1 MTDPKLEIIPKKYS
15 GESTVIS
22 MRITK
27 AMLADI
33 DKIAAET
40 GRTRNEL
47 MSLGLEFAL
56 KHIKIIDKYIG
67 RKRQWQSSNAK
78 CAAATWRYPPTRPSE
93 PANTAAVR

>member
-47 MSLGLEFAL
+47 MTLGLGFAL
-56 KHIKIIDKYIG
+56 KHIEIIDK
-67 RKRQWQSSNAK
+67 
-78 CAAATWRYPPTRPSE
+78 
-93 PANTAAVR
+93 

>member
-22 MRITK
+22 LRITK

-47 MSLGLEFAL
+47 MLCVSCGASSAESAVHGAGKVGARLGADGAVSRAAL
-56 KHIKIIDKYIG
+56 CGADRLCRCG
-67 RKRQWQSSNAK
+67 Q
-78 CAAATWRYPPTRPSE
+78 CAR
-93 PANTAAVR
+93 

>member
-22 MRITK
+22 LRSTK

-56 KHIKIIDKYIG
+56 KHIKIIDK
-67 RKRQWQSSNAK
+67 
-78 CAAATWRYPPTRPSE
+78 
-93 PANTAAVR
+93 

>member
-1 MTDPKLEIIPKKYS
+1 MTDPTLEIIPKKYS

-47 MSLGLEFAL
+47 MTLGLEFAL
-56 KHIKIIDKYIG
+56 KHIEIIDK
-67 RKRQWQSSNAK
+67 
-78 CAAATWRYPPTRPSE
+78 
-93 PANTAAVR
+93 

>member
-1 MTDPKLEIIPKKYS
+1 MEDPKLEIIPKKYS

-22 MRITK
+22 LRITK

-47 MSLGLEFAL
+47 MTLGLEFAL
-56 KHIKIIDKYIG
+56 KHIEIIDK
-67 RKRQWQSSNAK
+67 
-78 CAAATWRYPPTRPSE
+78 
-93 PANTAAVR
+93 

>member
-1 MTDPKLEIIPKKYS
+1 MENPKLEIAPKKYS

-22 MRITK
+22 LRITK

-47 MSLGLEFAL
+47 MSLSLEFAL
-56 KHIKIIDKYIG
+56 KHIKIIDK
-67 RKRQWQSSNAK
+67 
-78 CAAATWRYPPTRPSE
+78 
-93 PANTAAVR
+93 

>member
-15 GESTVIS
+15 GESSVIS

-47 MSLGLEFAL
+47 MTLGLEFAL
-56 KHIKIIDKYIG
+56 KHIEIIDK
-67 RKRQWQSSNAK
+67 
-78 CAAATWRYPPTRPSE
+78 
-93 PANTAAVR
+93 

>member
-1 MTDPKLEIIPKKYS
+1 MEDPKLEIAPKKYS

-47 MSLGLEFAL
+47 MTLGLEFAL
-56 KHIKIIDKYIG
+56 KHIEIIDK
-67 RKRQWQSSNAK
+67 
-78 CAAATWRYPPTRPSE
+78 
-93 PANTAAVR
+93 

>member
-1 MTDPKLEIIPKKYS
+1 MTDPKLEIIPKTYS

-47 MSLGLEFAL
+47 MTLGLEFAL
-56 KHIKIIDKYIG
+56 KHIEIIDK
-67 RKRQWQSSNAK
+67 
-78 CAAATWRYPPTRPSE
+78 
-93 PANTAAVR
+93 

>member
-22 MRITK
+22 LRITK

-56 KHIKIIDKYIG
+56 KNIKIIDK
-67 RKRQWQSSNAK
+67 
-78 CAAATWRYPPTRPSE
+78 
-93 PANTAAVR
+93 

>member
-1 MTDPKLEIIPKKYS
+1 MEDPKLEIAPKKYS

-22 MRITK
+22 LRITK

-47 MSLGLEFAL
+47 MTLGLEFAL
-56 KHIKIIDKYIG
+56 KHIEIIDK
-67 RKRQWQSSNAK
+67 
-78 CAAATWRYPPTRPSE
+78 
-93 PANTAAVR
+93 

>member
-1 MTDPKLEIIPKKYS
+1 MEDPKLEIAPKRYS

-47 MSLGLEFAL
+47 MTLGLEFAL
-56 KHIKIIDKYIG
+56 KHIEIIDK
-67 RKRQWQSSNAK
+67 
-78 CAAATWRYPPTRPSE
+78 
-93 PANTAAVR
+93 

>member
-22 MRITK
+22 LRITK

-47 MSLGLEFAL
+47 MSLSLEFAL
-56 KHIKIIDKYIG
+56 KHIKIIDK
-67 RKRQWQSSNAK
+67 
-78 CAAATWRYPPTRPSE
+78 
-93 PANTAAVR
+93 

>member
-22 MRITK
+22 LRITK

-40 GRTRNEL
+40 GL
-47 MSLGLEFAL
+47 SLI
-56 KHIKIIDKYIG
+56 HI
-67 RKRQWQSSNAK
+67 
-78 CAAATWRYPPTRPSE
+78 
-93 PANTAAVR
+93 

>member
-15 GESTVIS
+15 GEATVIS

-47 MSLGLEFAL
+47 MTLGLEFAL
-56 KHIKIIDKYIG
+56 KHIEIIDK
-67 RKRQWQSSNAK
+67 
-78 CAAATWRYPPTRPSE
+78 
-93 PANTAAVR
+93 

>member
-22 MRITK
+22 LRITK

-47 MSLGLEFAL
+47 MSLGLEFVL
-56 KHIKIIDKYIG
+56 KHIKIIDK
-67 RKRQWQSSNAK
+67 
-78 CAAATWRYPPTRPSE
+78 
-93 PANTAAVR
+93 

>member
-47 MSLGLEFAL
+47 MTLGLEFAL
-56 KHIKIIDKYIG
+56 KHIEIIDK
-67 RKRQWQSSNAK
+67 
-78 CAAATWRYPPTRPSE
+78 
-93 PANTAAVR
+93 

>member
-1 MTDPKLEIIPKKYS
+1 MAEPKLEIIPKKYS

-22 MRITK
+22 MRISK

-33 DKIAAET
+33 DRLAAET

-56 KHIKIIDKYIG
+56 KHIEIIND
-67 RKRQWQSSNAK
+67 
-78 CAAATWRYPPTRPSE
+78 
-93 PANTAAVR
+93 

>member
-1 MTDPKLEIIPKKYS
+1 MTDPKLEIIPKRYF

-47 MSLGLEFAL
+47 MTLGLEFAL
-56 KHIKIIDKYIG
+56 KHIEIIDK
-67 RKRQWQSSNAK
+67 
-78 CAAATWRYPPTRPSE
+78 
-93 PANTAAVR
+93 

>member
-1 MTDPKLEIIPKKYS
+1 MEDPKLEIAPKKYS

-56 KHIKIIDKYIG
+56 KYIKIIDK
-67 RKRQWQSSNAK
+67 
-78 CAAATWRYPPTRPSE
+78 
-93 PANTAAVR
+93 

>member
-1 MTDPKLEIIPKKYS
+1 MEDPKLEIAPKKYS

-22 MRITK
+22 LRITK

-47 MSLGLEFAL
+47 MSLDLEFAL
-56 KHIKIIDKYIG
+56 KHIKIIDK
-67 RKRQWQSSNAK
+67 
-78 CAAATWRYPPTRPSE
+78 
-93 PANTAAVR
+93 